1 MQRRASIPARI
12 NIIGEHTDYLGGL
25 ALPFASKQ
33 RLTLTATSAESI
45 QGDETIIALW
55 QAAGG
60 WPAHLAVESSIP
72 IGAGLSSSAAL
83 CLAVVLCSQG
93 DIELMQ
99 ACKEAQ
105 RIEHEV
111 LGTPCGLLDQIAM
124 MHAVEGHATFINFS
138 TMAVF
143 PFLIPE
149 DWCFKLVDSKVRRTL
164 ASTPFG
170 ASKEKPALSQH
181 ADGEN
186 QRVLE
191 ALKADPY
198 GLGRLLNA
206 SHASLKSIGVSHPKV
221 DRLVDEL
228 QSTPGVL
235 GARMMGGGFGGM
247 ILVLVEHEGVLP
259 ETEVVEASKGG
270 FLEELFE

>member
-25 ALPFASKQ
+25 ALPFAAKQ
-33 RLTLTATSAESI
+33 RLILTAVSSEAI
-45 QGDETIIALW
+45 QGDETVVALW

-60 WPAHLAVESSIP
+60 WPAHLTVESSIP
-72 IGAGLSSSAAL
+72 IGAGMSSSAAL
-83 CLAVVLCSQG
+83 CLAVVLCAQG
-93 DIELMQ
+93 ELESMQ

-124 MHAVEGHATFINFS
+124 MHAIEGHATLINFT
-138 TMAVF
+138 TMAAS

-149 DWCFKLVDSKVRRTL
+149 DWCFKLVDSEVRRTL

-170 ASKEKPALSQH
+170 ASQEISVLTEH
-181 ADGEN
+181 AEGEN
-186 QRVLE
+186 QRVLT
-191 ALKADPY
+191 ALQADAN
-198 GLGRLLNA
+198 GLGRLLND
-206 SHASLKSIGVSHPKV
+206 SHASLKSIGVSHPEV

-228 QSTPGVL
+228 QTTPGVL

-247 ILVLVEHEGVLP
+247 ILVLVEHEGVLG
-259 ETEVVEASKGG
+259 EIEVVQASKGG
-270 FLEELFE
+270 FLEEFFE